1 MREVLCWLVF
11 AYILA
16 IVVRMVL
23 SWFPSSGGLATDA
36 ERLLRRV
43 TEPALGPLRRAIP
56 PVGAL
61 DLSPLI
67 LLLFLQIVVMR
78 IVLGCAGPI

>member
-1 MREVLCWLVF
+1 MREILCWLVF

-16 IVVRMVL
+16 IVLRMVL
-23 SWFPSSGGLATDA
+23 SWFPSSGGLASDA
-36 ERLLRRV
+36 ERWLRTV
-43 TEPALGPLRRAIP
+43 TEPLLGPLRRAIP

-67 LLLFLQIVVMR
+67 LLLFLQIIVMQV
-78 IVLGCAGPI
+78 ILGCSGPL

>member
-1 MREVLCWLVF
+1 MREVLCWVVF

-36 ERLLRRV
+36 ERWLRRV

>member
-1 MREVLCWLVF
+1 MREILCWLVF

-23 SWFPSSGGLATDA
+23 SWFPASDGIFADL

-43 TEPALGPLRRAIP
+43 TEPLLGPLRRAIP
-56 PVGAL
+56 PLGAL

-67 LLLFLQIVVMR
+67 LLLFLQIVVMQ
-78 IVLGCAGPI
+78 IILGCRGPL

>member
-36 ERLLRRV
+36 ERWLRRV

>member
-1 MREVLCWLVF
+1 MREILCWLVF

-23 SWFPSSGGLATDA
+23 SWFPSSGGLASDA
-36 ERLLRRV
+36 ERWLRTV
-43 TEPALGPLRRAIP
+43 TEPLLGPLRRAIP

-78 IVLGCAGPI
+78 LILGCSGPL

>member
-1 MREVLCWLVF
+1 MRELLCWLVF

-16 IVVRMVL
+16 IVIRMVL
-23 SWFPSSGGLATDA
+23 SWFPSSGGLASDL
-36 ERLLRRV
+36 ERWLRSV
-43 TEPALGPLRRAIP
+43 TEPVLGPLRRTIP

-78 IVLGCAGPI
+78 IILGCAGPL

>member
-1 MREVLCWLVF
+1 MREILCWLVF

-36 ERLLRRV
+36 ERWLRTV
-43 TEPALGPLRRAIP
+43 TEPLLGPLRRAIP

-78 IVLGCAGPI
+78 LILGCAGPI